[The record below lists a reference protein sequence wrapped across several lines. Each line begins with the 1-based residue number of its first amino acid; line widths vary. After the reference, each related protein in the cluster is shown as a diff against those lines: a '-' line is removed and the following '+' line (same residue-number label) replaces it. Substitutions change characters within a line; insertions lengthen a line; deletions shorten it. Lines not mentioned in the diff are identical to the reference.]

1 MEALF
6 LGTVSSF
13 KKQRGFGHIEPD
25 DKSKFGDK
33 IFCHWK
39 SIQTSDKWP
48 TLIDGMRVAFKAERE
63 GRNSSQWKTTEV
75 YAENGEELTAQ
86 EPLPLLQ
93 KGKKYKGSCKSYDKR
108 KGEGLIIPTGKGPWG
123 ENGVKVIRSDILCDG
138 GTPYLKPKQRV
149 QFQIAKEE
157 ACYRAVN
164 ITLPNGK
171 KILIEGGKKE
181 DEGGNKWGARK
192 RPISKVA
199 NNKNLPAKKKNKSG
213 AAYATFSGH
222 KIKRTK
228 LPTGTYGGMELKED
242 DVIEVGLLIRDH
254 WIGSLIGKKGVT
266 INEIRKLSEANM
278 KFGDDNIDVNGA
290 IYNVFALNGTMNQV
304 SDACKMVA
312 SMLGE
317 ASQSL
322 EYKIVFLVPD
332 QYCGTFVGKKGST
345 INEIRGEQEEGVRV
359 ALGQDPIT
367 LPGNVKITLCSLFGP
382 RENMQD
388 AIERTVAVLGA
399 ISARLRRP
407 RQMDMEWGG
416 GWSNEGYRGNTGGGW
431 RGRR

>member
-39 SIQTSDKWP
+39 TIKTSDKWP
-48 TLIDGMRVAFKAERE
+48 TLTEGMRVSFQAERD
-63 GRNSSQWKTTEV
+63 GRNSDQWKTTEV
-75 YAENGEELTAQ
+75 SAANGEELTAQ
-86 EPLPLLQ
+86 EPLVLLE
-93 KGKKYKGSCKSYDKR
+93 KGKKYKGSCKSYEKR
-108 KGEGLIIPTGKGPWG
+108 KGEGLIIPTGDGPWG
-123 ENGVKVIRSDILCDG
+123 EKGVKVIRSDIMGDG

-149 QFQIAKEE
+149 QFQITKEE
-157 ACYRAVN
+157 TGYRAVN
-164 ITLPNGK
+164 ITLPSGK
-171 KILIEGGKKE
+171 KIPIEGGKKE
-181 DEGGNKWGARK
+181 ESGKKGGARK

-199 NNKNLPAKKKNKSG
+199 HKNFPAAKKNNSG
-213 AAYATFSGH
+213 ATYAKFQGN
-222 KIKRTK
+222 KIKRTQ
-228 LPTGTYGGMELKED
+228 LASGMYGGMELKED
-242 DVIEVGLLIRDH
+242 DVVEVGLLIRNH
-254 WIGSLIGKKGVT
+254 WIGSLIGKKGTT
-266 INEIRKLSEANM
+266 INELRKVSEANM
-278 KFGDDNIDVNGA
+278 KFGDDDIDVNGLM
-290 IYNVFALNGTMNQV
+290 YNVLAVNGTMNQV

-317 ASQSL
+317 ASQIL

-332 QYCGTFVGKKGST
+332 QYCGMFVGKKGST
-345 INEIRGEQEEGVRV
+345 INEIRGEQDEGVRV
-359 ALGQDPIT
+359 ALGQEVLT

>member
-1 MEALF
+1 MDALF

-13 KKQRGFGHIEPD
+13 KEKRGFGHIEPD

-48 TLIDGMRVAFKAERE
+48 TLLDGMRVAFKAERE
-63 GRNSSQWKTTEV
+63 QRNSNQWKTTEV
-75 YAENGEELTAQ
+75 YAENGEEVTTQ
-86 EPLPLLQ
+86 EPLPLIEE
-93 KGKKYKGSCKSYDKR
+93 GKKYKGWCKSYVKS
-108 KGEGLIIPTGKGPWG
+108 KGEGVIIPIGKGPWG
-123 ENGVKVIRSDILCDG
+123 SKGVKVIRSDIRGDG
-138 GTPYLKPKQRV
+138 GTPYLKLKQRF
-149 QFQIAKEE
+149 QFQIAKEDDG
-157 ACYRAVN
+157 YRAVN

-171 KILIEGGKKE
+171 KIPIEGGKKE
-181 DEGGNKWGARK
+181 EESVSKGGARK

-199 NNKNLPAKKKNKSG
+199 SNKNFPASKKNNPG
-213 AAYATFSGH
+213 AGYATFSGH

-228 LPTGTYGGMELKED
+228 LPSGTYGGMELNED
-242 DVIEVGLLIRDH
+242 DEVEVGLLIRDH

-266 INEIRKLSEANM
+266 INELRKVSKANM
-278 KFGDDNIDVNGA
+278 KFGDDDIQVNGA
-290 IYNVFALNGTMNQV
+290 NYNVFALNGTMNQV

-312 SMLGE
+312 NMLGE
-317 ASQSL
+317 ASNTL

-332 QYCGTFVGKKGST
+332 QYCGMFVGKKGST
-345 INEIRGEQEEGVRV
+345 INEIRGEQDEGVRV

-407 RQMDMEWGG
+407 RQTDEWGG
-416 GWSNEGYRGNTGGGW
+416 GWSNEGYRGNTGGDW